1 MPPEKETQLKFHD
14 GHHELKVPFLLYTE
28 FKRIFLKPVDDKHRE
43 KMNKMKTE

>member
-14 GHHELKVPFLLYTE
+14 GHHELKVLFLLYVE
-28 FKRIFLKPVDDKHRE
+28 FERTFLKPVDGKYRE